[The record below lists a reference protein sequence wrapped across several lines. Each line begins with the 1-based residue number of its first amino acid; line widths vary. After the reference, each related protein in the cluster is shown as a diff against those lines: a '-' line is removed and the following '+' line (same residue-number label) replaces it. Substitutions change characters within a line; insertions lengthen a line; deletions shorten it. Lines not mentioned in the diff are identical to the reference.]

1 MSRETRVDHDY
12 VYMFELLKN
21 AGEKNHLP
29 FSVLFLPPEIY
40 ILDFKNIVASNFF
53 LLKNQITETVI
64 YFGRNEI
71 RFKFALFK

>member
-1 MSRETRVDHDY
+1 MSRETRVDHD
-12 VYMFELLKN
+12 YMFELLKN

-29 FSVLFLPPEIY
+29 FSVLFLAPEIY
-40 ILDFKNIVASNFF
+40 ILDLKNIVASNFS

>member
-12 VYMFELLKN
+12 KFELLKN
-21 AGEKNHLP
+21 AGKKNHLP
-29 FSVLFLPPEIY
+29 FSVVFLPPEIY
-40 ILDFKNIVASNFF
+40 ILNLKNILASNFF
-53 LLKNQITETVI
+53 LFKNRITETVI